1 MAADPT
7 RPQAWSTVAKLLAV
21 LLAAGV
27 LAAGLVLPYV
37 GGVGIVA
44 GKAASKFLD
53 TTCKLQESA
62 PPQKTTVYARDGR
75 TTIATLFSQ
84 DRVPIPL
91 AEVPKYL
98 QDALIATEDRR
109 FYQHHGVDLRGLIRS
124 AVSTSSGSTQGG
136 STLTMQYVKQLRYYQ
151 AGDDAAKQQAAV
163 AVNLQ
168 RKMEDAKC
176 ALYIEGTLHKSKD
189 QILDDY
195 LNIAFFGEHSYGIQT
210 AAETYFN
217 KPASKLTLA
226 ESAVLVGLLRAPS
239 AYDPFL
245 NPAAAKERRNEVLQN
260 LVSVGKLSQAA
271 ADKVEAT
278 PVALATQSPP
288 QVRQGCANA
297 NSTVPNAAFF
307 CEYVV
312 NWLESHQGMAP
323 SELQTGGLKIVTTL
337 NPQLQERAQRN
348 INQSVP
354 AKSPM
359 TAVLP
364 VLDPHT
370 GDILAMATSKTYGT
384 GAGQTEQPV
393 FTKYTAPGA
402 STYKLFPLLVALSTG
417 VPSTWQLTTAGSS
430 GDYQTKNCMTTSK
443 SSNGDANVFYN
454 QTESMATATA
464 KSSNTFFV
472 GLADQLLNCN
482 LQPIVNMMSALGM
495 HGMDQHSPSD
505 NPKLSYAQ
513 NLVAY
518 QRAQQ
523 LVLGFVPTSPLEL
536 AGAYAAVANGGK
548 FNAPAPVLAISDS
561 KGHPIPVKRDPATQ
575 VVAPQVAAQAVH
587 ILSGDTHYPGTSAG
601 PFQSWYSVNSSV
613 VAGKTGTNESN
624 KANQNSSVWFAGLT
638 PDLVAVSAV
647 INFDNTSIP
656 SRGLNGEAPGAAY
669 GDFAAKV
676 WLESLRPTLANR
688 TWAWPDPAQI
698 GSQQVP
704 DVLGM
709 TLADAR
715 ATLAE
720 NHFKLA
726 QLGAADGLICSSPQP
741 LNTVGYY
748 GPQRADPGATITV
761 CLSSGTPQTVIIPRP
776 VYTPPP
782 RHTGGG
788 GGGTGG
794 GTGGGG
800 GGTTGGGGHGHG
812 HGGGGGGGGGG
823 HQSPGPGGGTA
834 SSTSGSSGG

>member
-1 MAADPT
+1 VAADPT
-7 RPQAWSTVAKLLAV
+7 RPEAWSTVAKLIGV

-37 GGVGIVA
+37 GGMGLIA
-44 GKAASKFLD
+44 GKAAGKFLD

-62 PPQKTTVYARDGR
+62 PPQKTTVYARDGH
-75 TTIATLFSQ
+75 TVVATLFSQ
-84 DRVPIPL
+84 DRVPVPL
-91 AEVPKYL
+91 SQVPTFL
-98 QDALIATEDRR
+98 QDELIATEDRR
-109 FYQHHGVDLRGLIRS
+109 FYQHHGVDLRGLMRS
-124 AVSTSSGSTQGG
+124 AISTSSGATQGG

-151 AGDDAAKQQAAV
+151 AGDDKAKQQAAV

-176 ALYIEGTLHKSKD
+176 ALYIEGTLHKSKQ

-217 KPASKLTLA
+217 KPASRLTLA
-226 ESAVLVGLLRAPS
+226 ESALLVGLLRAPS
-239 AYDPFL
+239 AYDPFN
-245 NPAAAKERRNEVLQN
+245 NPAAARERRNEVVQN

-271 ADKVEAT
+271 ADEVKAT

-312 NWLESHQGMAP
+312 NWLQSHQGMSAG
-323 SELQTGGLKIVTTL
+323 ELQTGGLKIVTTL
-337 NPQLQERAQRN
+337 DPQLQERAQRN

-364 VLDPHT
+364 VLDPRT
-370 GDILAMATSKTYGT
+370 GDILAMPMSKTYGT

-393 FTKYTAPGA
+393 FTKPTAFGA
-402 STYKLFPLLVALSTG
+402 STFKLFPLLAALSTG
-417 VPSTWQLTTAGSS
+417 VPSDWQLTTAGST
-430 GDYQTKNCMTTSK
+430 GQYTTKNCARTST

-454 QTESMATATA
+454 QTESLATATA

-482 LQPIVNMMSALGM
+482 LQPIVDIMTRLGM
-495 HGMDQHSPSD
+495 SSMQAHDPAD
-505 NPKLSYAQ
+505 NPKLTYAQ
-513 NLVAY
+513 NIVNS

-523 LVLGFVPTSPLEL
+523 LVLGSLPTSPLEL

-548 FNAPAPVLAISDS
+548 FNAPAPVISISDS
-561 KGHPIPVKRDPATQ
+561 RGHPIPVKRDPAVQ
-575 VVAPQVAAQAVH
+575 AIAPQVAAQAVR
-587 ILSGDTHYPGTSAG
+587 ILGGDTRYPGTSAG

-624 KANQNSSVWFAGLT
+624 KPNQNSSVWFAGLT
-638 PDLVAVSAV
+638 PDLVAISAV
-647 INFDNTSIP
+647 INFDNP
-656 SRGLNGEAPGAAY
+656 SVPSSGLNGEGPGAAY

-676 WLESLRPTLANR
+676 WLQSLRTSLVNR
-688 TWAWPDPAQI
+688 SWTWPDPTQV

-704 DVLGM
+704 YILGM
-709 TLADAR
+709 SLADAR
-715 ATLAE
+715 ATLAQS
-720 NHFKLA
+720 HFKLT
-726 QLGAADGLICSSPQP
+726 QLGGAENLICPSSQP
-741 LNTVGYY
+741 LDTVGYY
-748 GPQRADPGATITV
+748 GPQRADPGSTITV

-776 VYTPPP
+776 VVTPTQ
-782 RHTGGG
+782 HNGGGNGTGNGGGSGGGGG

-794 GTGGGG
+794 GNGN
-800 GGTTGGGGHGHG
+800 GHGHG
-812 HGGGGGGGGGG
+812 HGGGGGGSSSPSPSPSGG
-823 HQSPGPGGGTA
+823 H
-834 SSTSGSSGG
+834 